1 MQIIIKVCKTGLYKF
16 CESHVAFVR
25 VFSDASE
32 TKRSGKII
40 GIFVLFLIYMI
51 YLTLL
56 AMNITIILAAM
67 QLPLKECVFAV
78 TIMAVLDVYA
88 ISEWFRKE

>member
-1 MQIIIKVCKTGLYKF
+1 MQIIMKLCKAGLYRF

-25 VFSDASE
+25 VFSEASE

-40 GIFVLFLIYMI
+40 GIFVLFLIYMT

-56 AMNITIILAAM
+56 AMNIHIILIAI
-67 QLPLKECVFAV
+67 QLPLKECIFVVA
-78 TIMAVLDVYA
+78 IMVALDVYA
-88 ISEWFRKE
+88 ISGWFRKE